1 MLTGWGSSSSKVA
14 IFDVASNNIHTTV
27 STGGT
32 TVNSVAWNTDGSVF
46 GIGLANSDM
55 WIQNGT
61 VG

>member
-1 MLTGWGSSSSKVA
+1 MA

-27 STGGT
+27 STGGS